1 MLPSSSLTT
10 LPATFPDMD
19 ALLLVLEA
27 VAGGQQADAKG
38 DRADNSPSS
47 KTNPPMLTASAWPKS
62 HKRSLFST
70 ITSSE
75 IDIQTSDIRRLD
87 DITRY
92 YLDVRQRGR

>member
-75 IDIQTSDIRRLD
+75 IDFLPTILDEIRRYSLD
-87 DITRY
+87 